1 MAKKRGTTR
10 LTAVVFVAVVVVV
23 VVVVFVFVF
32 VVVVVVVDVVFVVV
46 VVVLAIKSDCCN
58 ALALAQ
64 NWAGCC
70 KNSLSSGNVHLIL
83 H

>member
-1 MAKKRGTTR
+1 M
-10 LTAVVFVAVVVVV
+10 VVVVFLV
-23 VVVVFVFVF
+23 DVVIVVVVFVF
-32 VVVVVVVDVVFVVV
+32 VVVVVVDVVFVVV

>member
-32 VVVVVVVDVVFVVV
+32 VVVVVVDVVFVVV